1 MLPCLFGCATNWPPF
16 AYTNSIQIFSPSFPN
31 TSTSFPTKIGKL
43 LFVTSLTARNVFTTF
58 KFRFSGNVMSLIRRF
73 FLNCFRYL
81 YLTRLAKSLPSLS
94 PVRFDWPDSPG
105 FMRETSDILFTL
117 YHSWRCELYR
127 GMLFKNPSR
136 LLRMKEKLLANNI
149 FRRKKASYQKSV
161 PVPFQGDRLGLSTNT
176 KWKRVALQTG
186 GFTPIVWDSN
196 VLKVNRTNGKFQER
210 ILVVTR
216 QDILLIDPTNFKLL
230 QQFTLHTLKQI
241 SVSTYSDGCFI
252 LHLSSVPTVSKST
265 PMKGDLIFMCPH
277 VIEVVVKTFLAVR
290 EVTNRSLPIFVGN
303 EVEVLGKDGEKIC
316 VEFVYAK
323 GGQFVAQPKRQGN
336 KLTFTL

>member
-1 MLPCLFGCATNWPPF
+1 
-16 AYTNSIQIFSPSFPN
+16 
-31 TSTSFPTKIGKL
+31 
-43 LFVTSLTARNVFTTF
+43 
-58 KFRFSGNVMSLIRRF
+58 
-73 FLNCFRYL
+73 
-81 YLTRLAKSLPSLS
+81 
-94 PVRFDWPDSPG
+94 
-105 FMRETSDILFTL
+105 
-117 YHSWRCELYR
+117 
-127 GMLFKNPSR
+127 
-136 LLRMKEKLLANNI
+136 MKEKLLANNI

-161 PVPFQGDRLGLSTNT
+161 PVPFQGERLGLSTNT

-252 LHLSSVPTVSKST
+252 LHLSSVPTVSKSS
-265 PMKGDLIFMCPH
+265 PMKGDLIFMCHH

-290 EVTNRSLPIFVGN
+290 EVTNRSLPVFVGN

-316 VEFVYAK
+316 VEFVYTK